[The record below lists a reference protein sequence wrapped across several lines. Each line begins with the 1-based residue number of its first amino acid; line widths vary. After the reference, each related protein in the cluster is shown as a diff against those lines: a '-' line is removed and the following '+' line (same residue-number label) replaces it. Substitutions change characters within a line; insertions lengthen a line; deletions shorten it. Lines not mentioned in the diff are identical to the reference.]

1 MKKLKERGKDKY
13 VQNRLRYKLTCT
25 ACLGLCS
32 SRELAPAAAFIW
44 KYLRVS
50 YHIDTPVHQALGV
63 AWGASYRRDRE
74 GGYSG

>member
-1 MKKLKERGKDKY
+1 MKTGGMVDMKKLKDRGKDKY

-44 KYLRVS
+44 LEVPFVLCKEYV
-50 YHIDTPVHQALGV
+50 V
-63 AWGASYRRDRE
+63 
-74 GGYSG
+74 

>member
-44 KYLRVS
+44 LEVPFVLCKEYV
-50 YHIDTPVHQALGV
+50 V
-63 AWGASYRRDRE
+63 
-74 GGYSG
+74 